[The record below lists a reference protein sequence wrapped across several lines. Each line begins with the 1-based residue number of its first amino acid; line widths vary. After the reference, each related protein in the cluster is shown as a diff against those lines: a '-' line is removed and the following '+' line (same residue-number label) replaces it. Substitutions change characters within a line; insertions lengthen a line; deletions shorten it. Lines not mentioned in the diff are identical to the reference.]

1 MVSEDIDDRG
11 EVCGKDTGVKVKE
24 VLKAVHVGPLHK
36 VLPILQLGQ
45 QTLLLSQPGTRSS
58 EEEGIGFERN
68 TCRPRGIFSLP
79 SVDGVDLPR
88 CSPDQLGIGM
98 RQLSR

>member
-45 QTLLLSQPGTRSS
+45 QTFLLSQPADQEVLFHCHQLMALTCHAAHLLGNCSKTRSD
-58 EEEGIGFERN
+58 
-68 TCRPRGIFSLP
+68 SLQ
-79 SVDGVDLPR
+79 VD
-88 CSPDQLGIGM
+88 
-98 RQLSR
+98 